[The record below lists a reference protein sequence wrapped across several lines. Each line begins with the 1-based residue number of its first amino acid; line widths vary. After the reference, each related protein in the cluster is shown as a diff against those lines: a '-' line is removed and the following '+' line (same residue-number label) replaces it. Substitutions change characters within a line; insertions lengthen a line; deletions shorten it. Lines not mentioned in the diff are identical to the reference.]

1 MELNNLNV
9 KKTFDDMK
17 DHLKFHNVTAEFV
30 DIDYS
35 YSESSS
41 PLVAPTSVVIGP
53 VIKYKVNDK
62 GMNWYIDQTLS
73 EDFPSSLQS
82 VCV

>member
-1 MELNNLNV
+1 MELNDSNV
-9 KKTFDDMK
+9 KKSFDDMK

-30 DIDYS
+30 SIDYS
-35 YSESSS
+35 YSESMLSE
-41 PLVAPTSVVIGP
+41 VVIGP

-73 EDFPSSLQS
+73 QDFPSSMQS
-82 VCV
+82 VCL